1 MQRIQKIISSSGY
14 CSRRK
19 AEELIKQGRVQVNG
33 QLTTLGSS
41 ADEKDKITVDGKLL
55 KRERKVYL
63 LLNKPRG
70 CVTAAEDKHCKTV
83 MSYVRVKERVFPVGR
98 LDFNTT
104 GALILT
110 NDGDFA
116 NKIMHPRYELK
127 KTYLAEIDQPIAYG
141 IVRRLERGIELT
153 DGKTSPAQIKVLDP
167 RIIEITLHEGRNHIV
182 KRMFEHFGYRVR
194 SLMRM
199 KIGKVSLGALRPG
212 CFRHLTEKEVEM
224 LEEKST
230 QYGVMSA

>member
-1 MQRIQKIISSSGY
+1 MQRIQKIICNSGH

-19 AEELIKQGRVQVNG
+19 AEELIKQGKVKVNG
-33 QLTTLGSS
+33 KVASLGSS
-41 ADEKDKITVDGKLL
+41 AEETDTITIDGKPLR
-55 KRERKVYL
+55 KERRVYI

-70 CVTAAEDKHCKTV
+70 CVTAATDLRSKTV

-127 KTYLAEIDQPIAYG
+127 KTYVAEIDKPITYG
-141 IVRRLERGIELT
+141 MVREMERGVMLT
-153 DGKTSPAQIKVLDP
+153 DGVTAPARVRAIEPVL
-167 RIIEITLHEGRNHIV
+167 IEITLHEGRNHIV
-182 KRMFEHFGYRVR
+182 KRMFEHFGYRVKN
-194 SLMRM
+194 LVRM
-199 KIGKVSLGALRPG
+199 KIGKVSLGSLRPG
-212 CFRHLTEKEVEM
+212 RFRHLTERELEM
-224 LEEKST
+224 LNGSEKT
-230 QYGVMSA
+230 DRNDA

>member
-1 MQRIQKIISSSGY
+1 MLRIQKIISNSGY

-19 AEELIKQGRVQVNG
+19 AEELIKQGKVKVNDKVAS
-33 QLTTLGSS
+33 LGSS
-41 ADEKDKITVDGKLL
+41 AEETDTITIDGKPLRRE
-55 KRERKVYL
+55 KRVYI

-70 CVTAAEDKHCKTV
+70 CVTAVEDGRQKTV

-127 KTYLAEIDQPIAYG
+127 KTYVAEIDKPITYAM
-141 IVRRLERGIELT
+141 VREMERGMMLT
-153 DGKTSPAQIKVLDP
+153 DGVTAPARVRAIEPVL
-167 RIIEITLHEGRNHIV
+167 IEITLHEGRNHIV
-182 KRMFEHFGYRVR
+182 KRMFEHFGYRVKNLVR
-194 SLMRM
+194 V
-199 KIGKVSLGALRPG
+199 KIGKVSLGSLRPG
-212 CFRHLTEKEVEM
+212 RFRHLTEKELEM
-224 LEEKST
+224 LSGKERTRESED
-230 QYGVMSA
+230 